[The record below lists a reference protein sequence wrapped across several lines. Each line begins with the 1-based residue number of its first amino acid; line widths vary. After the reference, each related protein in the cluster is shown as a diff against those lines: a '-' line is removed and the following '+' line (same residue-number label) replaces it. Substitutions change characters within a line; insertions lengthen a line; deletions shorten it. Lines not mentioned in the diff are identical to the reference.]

1 MNRFLFA
8 LASPGP
14 EIRQSK
20 QEVEHRS
27 SKENTHTQKIKE
39 PAVYDIVSV

>member
-8 LASPGP
+8 LASPAP

-27 SKENTHTQKIKE
+27 SKENTYTEKIKE
-39 PAVYDIVSV
+39 HAVYDIVSI

>member
-27 SKENTHTQKIKE
+27 SKENTQKIKE